1 MSVHLRF
8 CPGLRIKTTIWVIN
22 NLASSDGDSTQRL
35 ASSLLCALI
44 SRAATKSPAFSFLS
58 AASASHET
66 LHRLSVIELAAFV
79 DLTLWHHFG
88 FIAANAVILK
98 TVKGYSSIHIVDL
111 SLTHCMQIPTIIGSM
126 ATKLINKEQT
136 PPLLKEQY
144 KS

>member
-1 MSVHLRF
+1 MPTAWSSF
-8 CPGLRIKTTIWVIN
+8 SSTEQTPSNQTTPH
-22 NLASSDGDSTQRL
+22 GDSTQRL

-44 SRAATKSPAFSFLS
+44 SYAATKSPAFSFLS

-88 FIAANAVILK
+88 FIAANAVILE

-111 SLTHCMQIPTIIGSM
+111 SLTHCMQIPTLIDSM
-126 ATKLINKEQT
+126 AAKLINKEQS

-144 KS
+144 RS